1 MARAQNQRDRSHA
14 RIYSEWL
21 GLPSWRALSPQ
32 AVKLLVEILGRF
44 RPGDNGRLP
53 LSAKLAGAYL
63 GASKATGARALRE
76 LDDNGWIRPM
86 RLARFADRKGTATDY
101 RLCMFNDDVTGEM
114 ATREYLDAG
123 QIKYIP
129 VSPMRPN
136 GSTVETERSHGRDA
150 TVETAAPIQIS
161 DALKKSR
168 LFNR

>member
-1 MARAQNQRDRSHA
+1 MARATNRRDGAHA

-21 GLPSWRALSPQ
+21 SLPAWRNLSPT
-32 AVKLLVEILGRF
+32 AVKLLVEILGRY

-53 LSAKLAGAYL
+53 LSARLAGEYL
-63 GASKATGARALRE
+63 NASKATGARALRE

-101 RLCMFNDDVTGEM
+101 KLTMFTDDETGEM

-123 QIKYIP
+123 QITYAP

-136 GSTVETERSHGRDA
+136 GGIRETKRSQIRDA
-150 TVETAAPIQIS
+150 KGKTSTAIQIS
-161 DALKKSR
+161 DALKKLR

>member
-53 LSAKLAGAYL
+53 LSARLAGEYL
-63 GASKATGARALRE
+63 NASKATGARALRE

-86 RLARFADRKGTATDY
+86 RLASFADRKGTATDY
-101 RLCMFNDDVTGEM
+101 RLTMFSDDVTGEIP
-114 ATREYLDAG
+114 TREYLDAG
-123 QIKYIP
+123 QITYAP

-136 GSTVETERSHGRDA
+136 GSRRETERSQIRDA
-150 TVETAAPIQIS
+150 KSETSVPIQIS
-161 DALKKSR
+161 DALKKTR